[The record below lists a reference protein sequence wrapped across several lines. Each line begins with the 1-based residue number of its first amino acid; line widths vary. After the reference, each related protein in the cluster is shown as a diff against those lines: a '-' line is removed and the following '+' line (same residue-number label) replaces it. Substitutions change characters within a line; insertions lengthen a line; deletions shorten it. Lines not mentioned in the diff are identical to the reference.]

1 MGMLIE
7 GNLHHKKFKRNKIK
21 WNNHSLNRPTSP
33 QLQMGGG
40 GYGDFKMLN
49 NRGCGWKNLSINGWV
64 RHNGGV
70 DLKIGG

>member
-33 QLQMGGG
+33 QLQIGGG
-40 GYGDFKMLN
+40 GGMEILKCWIIGD
-49 NRGCGWKNLSINGWV
+49 V
-64 RHNGGV
+64 V
-70 DLKIGG
+70 EKI